1 MLSISEDKIIC
12 TGTDKEVF
20 SQLEKHGVNLNEWNF
35 YRGVQYQLKL
45 HHIGIVVEN
54 IQKSLGELTKYLD
67 FESTTV
73 PSLVGSQK
81 VNICFLKTNNVFL
94 ELIEPAEENSPISN
108 FIKKGGGFHHL
119 CFEVDDIHLELE
131 KMKKNGVRIIVDV
144 VKGFEE
150 RLTAFV
156 MLDMKNTNCNLIEL
170 AEKK

>member
-1 MLSISEDKIIC
+1 M
-12 TGTDKEVF
+12 
-20 SQLEKHGVNLNEWNF
+20 
-35 YRGVQYQLKL
+35 KL
-45 HHIGIVVEN
+45 HHIGIVVES

-131 KMKKNGVRIIVDV
+131 KMKKNGARVIVDV

-156 MLDMKNTNCNLIEL
+156 MLDMKNTNCDLIEL
-170 AEKK
+170 AENK

>member
-1 MLSISEDKIIC
+1 M
-12 TGTDKEVF
+12 
-20 SQLEKHGVNLNEWNF
+20 
-35 YRGVQYQLKL
+35 KL
-45 HHIGIVVEN
+45 HHIGIIVKN
-54 IQKSLGELTKYLD
+54 IQKSLGEVTQYLD
-67 FESTTV
+67 FESITMPT
-73 PSLVGSQK
+73 LVGSQK

-94 ELIEPAEENSPISN
+94 ELIEPAEENTPISN

-131 KMKKNGVRIIVDV
+131 KMKKNGARVIVDV
-144 VKGFEE
+144 VNGFEG

>member
-1 MLSISEDKIIC
+1 M
-12 TGTDKEVF
+12 
-20 SQLEKHGVNLNEWNF
+20 
-35 YRGVQYQLKL
+35 KL

-67 FESTTV
+67 FESTTM

-119 CFEVDDIHLELE
+119 CFEVDNIHLELE